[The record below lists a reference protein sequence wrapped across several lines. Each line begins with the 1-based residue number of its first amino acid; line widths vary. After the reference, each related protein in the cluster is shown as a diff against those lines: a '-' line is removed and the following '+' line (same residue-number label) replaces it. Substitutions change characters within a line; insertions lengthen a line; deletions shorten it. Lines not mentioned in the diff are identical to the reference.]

1 MFGKQTFAQL
11 RTGLTILTILGQML
25 ARLGE
30 THLLTKSRVIPSME
44 ARHHGVAINEVSS
57 IGTLS
62 KDALAVHTF
71 DVVAAVVGVGII
83 PG

>member
-1 MFGKQTFAQL
+1 MFGEQTFAQL
-11 RTGLTILTILGQML
+11 RTGLSILTVL
-25 ARLGE
+25 ALLSACLGE
-30 THLLTKSRVIPSME
+30 TLLLTKRRVIPGME

-62 KDALAVHTF
+62 RNALASHTF
-71 DVVAAVVGVGII
+71 VVVTAVAGVGII